1 MDADYLTQFLE
12 YLEHERNVSSHTLRG
27 YSRDIIDFLEYL
39 QANPATPASAGALP
53 PAPTRMGAAIASTT
67 PAMPGMPGMPDF
79 DPRAIDALAVRG
91 FLGMLRDRNASKAT
105 IARKLAALRSFFKF
119 LIRRQIVEASPV
131 ASVKTPK
138 QEKRLPRFLDE
149 REVTKLLDAPGEDDA
164 FPRRDKA
171 LLETLYSTGLRVSE
185 LVGLD
190 VEDVD
195 LRSGLVRARGKGK
208 KERLVPIG
216 SVAVQALQHYLEEER
231 PRLLRPLDGTPTH
244 ALFLNRDGTR
254 LSARSVRRV
263 LTRYIS
269 RTGLPTRTSPHT
281 LRHTFA
287 THLLDRGADLRS
299 VQELLGHES
308 LATTQIYTH
317 VTTERLREGY
327 LQAHPRA

>member
-12 YLEHERNVSSHTLRG
+12 YLQHERNVSPHTLRG
-27 YSRDIIDFLEYL
+27 YSRDICDFLKFVE
-39 QANPATPASAGALP
+39 AGDAFKP
-53 PAPTRMGAAIASTT
+53 ESV
-67 PAMPGMPGMPDF
+67 
-79 DPRAIDALAVRG
+79 DALAIRG
-91 FLGMLRDRNASKAT
+91 FLAELKDKGASKAT
-105 IARKLAALRSFFKF
+105 LARKLAALRSFWKF
-119 LIRRQIVEASPV
+119 LMGRSVVLASP
-131 ASVKTPK
+131 AAAVKTPK

-149 REVTKLLDAPGEDDA
+149 GEVGKLMDAPNEDDA

-190 VEDVD
+190 TDNVD
-195 LRSGLVRARGKGK
+195 LGSGMIRARGKGM
-208 KERLVPIG
+208 KERLVPVG
-216 SVAVQALQHYLEEER
+216 SVAITAVAEYVGEER
-231 PRLLRPLDGTPTH
+231 PKLLRPLAGESVK

-263 LTRYIS
+263 LGRYTR
-269 RTGLPTRTSPHT
+269 RTGLPSRTSPHT

-317 VTTERLREGY
+317 VTTERMRETY
-327 LQAHPRA
+327 LAAHPRAS

>member
-1 MDADYLTQFLE
+1 MAAADFVTQFLD
-12 YLEHERNVSSHTLRG
+12 YLEHERGVSPHTLRG
-27 YSRDIIDFLEYL
+27 YSRDILDFLEFL
-39 QANPATPASAGALP
+39 RAGD
-53 PAPTRMGAAIASTT
+53 
-67 PAMPGMPGMPDF
+67 DF
-79 DPRAIDALAVRG
+79 DPTGVDALAVRG
-91 FLGMLRDRNASKAT
+91 FHAHLRERNASKAT
-105 IARKLAALRSFFKF
+105 VARKLAALRSFYKF
-119 LIRRQIVEASPV
+119 LVRRSIVEASPV
-131 ASVKTPK
+131 AAVKTPK

-149 REVTKLLDAPGEDDA
+149 REVGKLLDAPGPDDA

-190 VEDVD
+190 VADAD
-195 LRSGLVRARGKGK
+195 LRSGLIRARGKGK

-216 SVAVQALQHYLEEER
+216 SVAVQALVQYLDEER
-231 PRLLRPLDGTPTH
+231 VRLLRPLDGKPTG

-269 RTGLPTRTSPHT
+269 RTGLPVRTSPHT

-317 VTTERLREGY
+317 VTTERLRDAY
-327 LQAHPRA
+327 NDAHPRAT